1 MDNFVIFGVPF
12 LKEGSG
18 IHIKKKNEGK
28 FTESAKRAG
37 ESVQE
42 HAHSVVNDPNATTL
56 QKKRAQFAINA
67 KKWKAQDGVKI
78 NPYNAGNLTEMMYN
92 NFGFKDYGEPWH
104 HYIFA
109 LPDVLADNLGYLPD
123 EKGHRDDNV
132 KLITHPSHPLRG
144 EWKSPY
150 QFDLTDFGMNIPN
163 HTIFGLADGGQDPQ
177 ATVTYKGGVVIPEI
191 TVTPKER
198 YVMNQYDNRK
208 FHL

>member
-1 MDNFVIFGVPF
+1 
-12 LKEGSG
+12 
-18 IHIKKKNEGK
+18 
-28 FTESAKRAG
+28 
-37 ESVQE
+37 
-42 HAHSVVNDPNATTL
+42 
-56 QKKRAQFAINA
+56 
-67 KKWKAQDGVKI
+67 VKI

-150 QFDLTDFGMNIPN
+150 
-163 HTIFGLADGGQDPQ
+163 
-177 ATVTYKGGVVIPEI
+177 
-191 TVTPKER
+191 
-198 YVMNQYDNRK
+198 
-208 FHL
+208 